1 MSKFMESVKK
11 IQEDYGLDADGV
23 KQTLE
28 VFVRSRGK
36 KYFDQLVDKYGID
49 LIKRAFE
56 YVDGLPKIK
65 WQNETPERWIF
76 RYAIDN
82 PKKLSSKEM
91 KLFFDKDGE
100 PKLFLHNIMD
110 DPIDIEN
117 CEAEERDG
125 ETWVKEKPKEK
136 VRPPKLR
143 MPSEA
148 RLTKMD
154 SNELGKLI
162 QEAEKRGIE
171 E

>member
-1 MSKFMESVKK
+1 
-11 IQEDYGLDADGV
+11 
-23 KQTLE
+23 
-28 VFVRSRGK
+28 
-36 KYFDQLVDKYGID
+36 
-49 LIKRAFE
+49 
-56 YVDGLPKIK
+56 
-65 WQNETPERWIF
+65 
-76 RYAIDN
+76 
-82 PKKLSSKEM
+82 M